1 MEDVEEGKKN
11 WRGNDIIA
19 LQSQQK
25 GITDFKNC
33 RRYYLKIKTII
44 LLIKNEQKLIDCFA

>member
-1 MEDVEEGKKN
+1 MEDVEEGKKIEE
-11 WRGNDIIA
+11 RNDIIA

-33 RRYYLKIKTII
+33 RRYYLNIKTII
-44 LLIKNEQKLIDCFA
+44 LLIKMNKN